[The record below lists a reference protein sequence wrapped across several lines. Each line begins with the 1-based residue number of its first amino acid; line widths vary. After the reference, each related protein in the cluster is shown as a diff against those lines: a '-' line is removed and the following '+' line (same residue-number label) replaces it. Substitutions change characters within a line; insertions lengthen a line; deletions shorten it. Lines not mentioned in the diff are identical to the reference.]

1 MGKPSRLKIG
11 KHLGVVVQRIKAHMP
26 ADIRLEVFV
35 THKLALI
42 GNAEP
47 ELAVGHRTTGQGLG
61 GDNLSSGTTRRIG
74 RSAVAVVERN
84 QGTLDLVLTALVDRR
99 MRTLGTAG
107 DGRRGG
113 KRTGTVIG
121 DGDRHGTHGVVV
133 GVTGLAVVLFGHG
146 VLEGL
151 AGVSLRKF
159 NLMTSQNVD
168 QSDRCLCRF
177 GGLEAVGPGQQT
189 ERVGRGLVGRL
200 HGKRELTLG
209 HRTSGEALAELK
221 AAGRGV
227 VKLSAVRVGEAS
239 VFLLG
244 DIRGQLALAVLSH
257 GHFGGRDMPVI
268 RHAGRVTRVLADLV
282 RVGSGSRVADLAEL
296 DGSDA
301 ILRIVLVHG
310 HGCKIGQRGALGGGD
325 GKAELVGVRP
335 VATVDS
341 LAQIKVELCVERG
354 HAVGVLEG
362 RSRGVLQDM
371 LSLERAIALVGNGGL
386 DGVLGVAVRDALADG
401 SAVDLAQRVGVLAGL
416 GVLHGAHRD
425 VALGVVDA
433 GGNDLVALDELE
445 GELAFLEVAADQNLV
460 RGNLVGDARL
470 DRRHVIG
477 IGERKCHIAVRLVGY
492 AQIALAVISHGEG
505 NLARQLGVVGH
516 ASDLAGLGHGVGKG
530 VLALLGL
537 LAQSLVKVVE
547 RKGDLAKV
555 DLALGMI
562 GHARVRGHGCTIFTG
577 HGKGEL
583 AGNVS
588 RGQAVGDL
596 QVLLAHK

>member
-26 ADIRLEVFV
+26 ADIGLEVFV
-35 THKLALI
+35 AHKLALI

-84 QGTLDLVLTALVDRR
+84 QGTLDLVLTALVDRL
-99 MRTLGTAG
+99 MRALGTTG
-107 DGRRGG
+107 NGRRSSE
-113 KRTGTVIG
+113 RTGGVVG
-121 DGDRHGTHGVVV
+121 DGDRHRAYGVIV
-133 GVTGLAVVLFGHG
+133 GVAGLAVVLFGHG

-177 GGLEAVGPGQQT
+177 GRLEAIGPGQQT
-189 ERVGRGLVGRL
+189 ERASRSVVSRC
-200 HGKRELTLG
+200 HGKGELALG
-209 HRTSGEALAELK
+209 HGAAVQTLAEPQT
-221 AAGRGV
+221 AGRGV

-244 DIRGQLALAVLSH
+244 DIGGQLALAVLSH

-268 RHAGRVTRVLADLV
+268 RHAGRVTHVLADLV

-310 HGCKIGQRGALGGGD
+310 HGCRIGQRGALGGGD

-341 LAQIKVELCVERG
+341 LAQIKVELCVERD

-371 LSLERAIALVGNGGL
+371 LGLEGAVAVVRDGGL
-386 DGVLGVAVRDALADG
+386 DGVLGVTVGDALAGG
-401 SAVDLAQRVGVLAGL
+401 SAVDLA
-416 GVLHGAHRD
+416 
-425 VALGVVDA
+425 
-433 GGNDLVALDELE
+433 
-445 GELAFLEVAADQNLV
+445 
-460 RGNLVGDARL
+460 
-470 DRRHVIG
+470 
-477 IGERKCHIAVRLVGY
+477 
-492 AQIALAVISHGEG
+492 
-505 NLARQLGVVGH
+505 
-516 ASDLAGLGHGVGKG
+516 
-530 VLALLGL
+530 
-537 LAQSLVKVVE
+537 
-547 RKGDLAKV
+547 
-555 DLALGMI
+555 
-562 GHARVRGHGCTIFTG
+562 
-577 HGKGEL
+577 
-583 AGNVS
+583 
-588 RGQAVGDL
+588 
-596 QVLLAHK
+596 